1 MLHTTTQHFKSL
13 DFFARQTVEG
23 FITGLHKSP
32 FHGFS
37 VEFAEHRVYN
47 QGDSTKA
54 IDWKLFAKTDNLFVK
69 RFEDETNLRCHLLMD
84 TSSSMDYPKGEFSKK
99 EFAVKAAAVVSYL
112 LKKQRDAFSLI
123 QFSDS
128 IEWQSE
134 VRSSNAHY
142 MNLIQQLET
151 VRDQESTGKKTDIVP
166 VLHLIAEK
174 INRRSLVVL
183 FTDLYDSAIQGN
195 AFFDA
200 INHLRY
206 KKHEVILFHI
216 VAGRE
221 ELAFD
226 FAPGPHRFVDKE
238 TGEEIKLNTEDVR
251 SVYIARME
259 QFSKEVKEK
268 SLQFGVDYVEVDTY
282 KGFEQVMLPFLVKRK
297 KLS

>member
-1 MLHTTTQHFKSL
+1 MLHQNTQHFKSL

-69 RFEDETNLRCHLLMD
+69 RFEDETNLRCHLLLD
-84 TSSSMDYPKGEFSKK
+84 TSSSMDYPQSEFSKK
-99 EFAVKAAAVVSYL
+99 EFAVKAAAVISYL
-112 LKKQRDAFSLI
+112 LKKQRDAFSLTC
-123 QFSDS
+123 FSQS
-128 IEWQSE
+128 IDWQSE
-134 VRSSNAHY
+134 VRSSNSHY
-142 MNLIQQLET
+142 LTLLNQLEFQ
-151 VRDQESTGKKTDIVP
+151 RNQSSTNKKTDIVP
-166 VLHLIAEK
+166 VLHLMAEK
-174 INRRSLVVL
+174 ISRRSLVIL
-183 FTDLYDSAIQGN
+183 FTDLYDSSLQST

-221 ELAFD
+221 ELALD

-238 TGEEIKLNTEDVR
+238 TGEELKLNIEDV
-251 SVYIARME
+251 
-259 QFSKEVKEK
+259 KEVYKSRIAQFAKEAKEK
-268 SLQFGVDYVEVDTY
+268 SLQFGIDYVEVDTY
-282 KGFEQVMLPFLVKRK
+282 QGFEQVMLPFLVKRRK
-297 KLS
+297 MS